1 MEATREI
8 YWNVGHGVVP
18 LMYALAVLAVVVL
31 AWGFYNRTKV
41 YRRGAPVDRL
51 DDLGGRIRSL
61 LVNALGQ
68 VKVVRVRWPGITHA
82 SFFWGFLVL
91 FIGTLLVMAQA
102 DLTDPFFDTVFL
114 KGNFYRGFSLALDIA
129 GLVAIVALAGLLV
142 RRFIVRPDGLD
153 TTRDDY
159 IMHGFL
165 LSILITGF
173 VIEGAR
179 IAVTELDAAPELVR
193 FSPVGSVFARAL
205 YGMGESSLRSLHEV
219 TWWVHLVLTVGF
231 IASIPLTKFRH
242 MFTTSANY
250 LLSDRGEKGV
260 MSTMDL
266 EDEDA
271 EQFGAAELE
280 HLTWKDVFDGDAC
293 TVCKRCQDRC
303 PAYRTEK
310 PLSPMRVV
318 LQVEESAFRGSE
330 ATLVEDVGSDVLW
343 SCTTCRAC
351 EEICPADIEHLAK
364 ILEMRRNM
372 VLMEGEFPGEE
383 VTMAVN
389 NLEVNGNP
397 FGMAFA
403 TRGDWA
409 KETDMVLMSE
419 DSNVDVLY
427 FPGCYASFDSRNL
440 EVARSFARI
449 CSAAGL
455 KVGILGG
462 EEKCCGEPLRKLGN
476 EYLYQMVAAE
486 NIEKFQEYG
495 VSKIVTTCPH
505 CFNTL
510 GRDYRDLGMELEVE
524 HYTVFLDRLLREGSL
539 ELAEQS
545 FDFTYHDSCYIGRY
559 RDIMDEPR
567 RVLKTAGG
575 RVAEMDSARY
585 ESFCCGGG
593 GGLVL
598 AEEKTGRRINVE
610 RVGMAQETGA
620 PTLVSNC
627 PFCLTM
633 FDDGV
638 KMADTDL
645 QARDLAEIVA
655 ERLKT

>member
-1 MEATREI
+1 LEATREI

-18 LMYALAVLAVVVL
+18 IMYVLAVLAVAFL
-31 AWGFYNRTKV
+31 AWGFYRRIRV
-41 YRRGAPVDRL
+41 YRRGRPVDRL
-51 DDLGGRIRSL
+51 ANLGGRVSRL
-61 LVNALGQ
+61 LVNSLGQ
-68 VKVVRVRWPGITHA
+68 VKVMKVRLPGITHA

-91 FIGTLLVMAQA
+91 FIGTLLVMVQA
-102 DLTDPFFDTVFL
+102 DLMDPFFDTIFL
-114 KGNFYRGFSLALDIA
+114 KGDFYRGFSLVLDIA
-129 GLVAIVALAGLLV
+129 GLVAIIALVGLLV
-142 RRFIVRPDGLD
+142 RRFVVRPDGLD
-153 TTRDDY
+153 TTKDDY

-165 LSILITGF
+165 LTILITGF

-179 IAVTELDAAPELVR
+179 MAVTELDAAPELAR
-193 FSPVGSVFARAL
+193 YSPVGLVFAHAL
-205 YGMGESSLRSLHEV
+205 YGLGKSSLQSLHKV
-219 TWWVHLVLTVGF
+219 LWWVHLVLAVGF

-250 LLSDRGEKGV
+250 LFSDLGEKGV

-266 EDEDA
+266 EDEEA

-318 LQVEESAFRGSE
+318 LQLEEAAFRGSE
-330 ATLVEDVGSDVLW
+330 ATLIEDVGSDVLW

-351 EEICPADIEHLAK
+351 EEICPAEIEHLDK
-364 ILEMRRNM
+364 ILEMRRNL

-389 NLEVNGNP
+389 NVEVNGNP
-397 FGMAFA
+397 FGLAFA

-409 KETDMVLMSE
+409 EETDMVLMSE
-419 DSNVDVLY
+419 DSEVDVLY
-427 FPGCYASFDSRNL
+427 FPGCYASFDSRNQA
-440 EVARSFARI
+440 VARSFARI

-476 EYLYQMVAAE
+476 EYLYQAVAAE
-486 NIEKFQEYG
+486 NIEKFQKYG
-495 VSKIVTTCPH
+495 VTKIVTTCPH

-510 GRDYRDLGMELEVE
+510 GRDYRDLGLEVEVE
-524 HYTVFLDRLLREGSL
+524 HYTLFLDRLLRDGSL
-539 ELAEQS
+539 ELEAQP

-559 RDIMDEPR
+559 RDIMDAPR
-567 RVLKTAGG
+567 QVLQATGG
-575 RVAEMDSARY
+575 RITEMDASRY

-620 PTLVSNC
+620 STLVSNC

-638 KMADTDL
+638 KMAETDL
-645 QARDLAEIVA
+645 QARDLAEIVE

>member
-18 LMYALAVLAVVVL
+18 LMYALAALAFVVL
-31 AWGFYNRTKV
+31 AWGFYSRTKV
-41 YRRGAPVDRL
+41 YRRGTPLDRL

-102 DLTDPFFDTVFL
+102 DLTDPFFDTIFL

-129 GLVAIVALAGLLV
+129 GLVAIVALVGLLV

-165 LSILITGF
+165 LSVLITGF

-179 IAVTELDAAPELVR
+179 IAVTELDAAPELAR

-330 ATLVEDVGSDVLW
+330 ATLVEDVGSDALW
-343 SCTTCRAC
+343 ACTTCRAC

-364 ILEMRRNM
+364 ILEMRRNL

-567 RVLKTAGG
+567 RVLKAAGG
-575 RVAEMDSARY
+575 RVTEMDSARY

-593 GGLVL
+593 GGMVF

-620 PTLVSNC
+620 STLVSNC

-638 KMADTDL
+638 KTADTDL